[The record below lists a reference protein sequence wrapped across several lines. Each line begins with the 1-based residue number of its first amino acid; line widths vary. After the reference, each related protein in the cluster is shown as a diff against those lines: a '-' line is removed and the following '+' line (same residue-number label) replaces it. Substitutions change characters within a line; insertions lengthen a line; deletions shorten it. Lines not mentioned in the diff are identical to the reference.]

1 MSNELDEL
9 MVQIINQVKNTGDF
23 VIEQMPD
30 VVQQILTYQY
40 YSTLCFLI
48 FGIVLLLISLFS
60 FYKVRQLDKKS
71 LGNPDVIPYIIAF
84 LMIGIMSGLVGIFN
98 VCDNID
104 PLIKLTFAPKI
115 YLIEYA
121 SRLIK

>member
-23 VIEQMPD
+23 VVEQMPD
-30 VVQQILTYQY
+30 VVQQLLTYQY
-40 YSTLCFLI
+40 YSTVFYLI
-48 FGIVLLLISLFS
+48 VGIVFLMVSFFS
-60 FYKVRQLDKKS
+60 FYKVRELDKKS
-71 LGNPDVIPYIIAF
+71 VGNPDVIPYIIAF
-84 LMIGIMSGLVGIFN
+84 LMIGIMSGLVGIVN
-98 VCDNID
+98 VCENID
-104 PLIKLTFAPKI
+104 PLLKLTFAPKI